1 MRDGREY
8 RKAGKAQYAR
18 RRAEEGGNLKKV
30 IFRFLIIVSIL
41 TVMNTLLMLQIQAR
55 VRNLEK
61 ELIRV
66 KNILNLNQQEK
77 EGGDIT
83 QSGQE
88 KTPAGN
94 LGNAPASPGKSQKE
108 ETDYVELCGLEQ
120 VDKPMDRTTEQV
132 WQRLD
137 QLAEENERIAEIL
150 QKSSQYPN
158 RLLYALANNPEMADF
173 AVNYPTAKA
182 QATGEG
188 LTDKEKEQE
197 YPLFLQWDPRWG
209 YAEYGD
215 DIIGL
220 SGCGPA
226 CLSMMLYYLTGDES
240 LTPDKIADYAME
252 NGYYQAGVGTAWA
265 LLEDIP
271 VLYGV
276 KVSQPGISEQTLHA
290 ALDQG
295 NIIICS
301 VKPGDFTSGG
311 HFIVVY
317 GYDSEGFLVND
328 PNCVARSRKKWPYE
342 RLGNQIKNLWIYQY
356 GSAGNGFAGNNATG
370 SNTTGNSTGGNGFAG
385 NNTTGSNTTG
395 NSTGGNSSAGN
406 GAAGNNMD
414 TDGLYDGM

>member
-8 RKAGKAQYAR
+8 RKAGWTQHAVR
-18 RRAEEGGNLKKV
+18 RRADENGNMKKA
-30 IFRFLIIVSIL
+30 IFRFLIIVCIL
-41 TVMNTLLMLQIQAR
+41 TVMNTVLMLQIQSR

-66 KNILNLNQQEK
+66 KNILNINQQER
-77 EGGDIT
+77 EDGSTT
-83 QSGQE
+83 QSGLDRD
-88 KTPAGN
+88 PAGN
-94 LGNAPASPGKSQKE
+94 PVNGSAIPEKTQKE
-108 ETDYVELCGLEQ
+108 ESDYVELCGLDE
-120 VDKPMDRTTEQV
+120 VDKPVDRTKEQV

-137 QLAEENERIAEIL
+137 ELAEENSHIAEIL
-150 QKSSQYPN
+150 QKSSQYPD
-158 RLLYALANNPEMADF
+158 RLLYALANNPEMTDF
-173 AVNYPTAKA
+173 ALNYPTAGSR
-182 QATGEG
+182 ATGEG

-240 LTPDKIADYAME
+240 LSPDKIADYAMR

-276 KVSQPGISEQTLHA
+276 EVSQPGLSEQTMKA
-290 ALDQG
+290 ALDR
-295 NIIICS
+295 NKIIICS
-301 VKPGDFTSGG
+301 VKPGDFTAGG

-356 GSAGNGFAGNNATG
+356 SYAGNSMAG
-370 SNTTGNSTGGNGFAG
+370 SNTAGNSMAGNSTTG
-385 NNTTGSNTTG
+385 NNTAG
-395 NSTGGNSSAGN
+395 NSADEN
-406 GAAGNNMD
+406 GTD
-414 TDGLYDGM
+414 VDGLYDSI

>member
-8 RKAGKAQYAR
+8 RKAGRAQYAR
-18 RRAEEGGNLKKV
+18 RRPEEGRNIKKV
-30 IFRFLIIVSIL
+30 IFRFLSIVSIL
-41 TVMNTLLMLQIQAR
+41 TVMNTVLMLQIQSR

-61 ELIRV
+61 EFTRV
-66 KNILNLNQQEK
+66 KNIFNINQQGNDSGHK
-77 EGGDIT
+77 T

-88 KTPAGN
+88 ENLAGN
-94 LGNAPASPGKSQKE
+94 PGSSSVSPEKSQKE
-108 ETDYVELCGLEQ
+108 ETDYVELCGLDE
-120 VDKPMDRTTEQV
+120 VDKPMDRNMEQV

-137 QLAEENERIAEIL
+137 ELGEENADIAEIL
-150 QKSSQYPN
+150 QKSSQYPD

-173 AVNYPTAKA
+173 VTNYPTART
-182 QATGEG
+182 QAVEGG
-188 LTDKEKEQE
+188 LTDKEREQE

-240 LTPDKIADYAME
+240 LSPDMIADYAMR

-271 VLYGV
+271 FLYGV
-276 KVSQPGISEQTLHA
+276 KVSQPGISEQTMQA

-301 VKPGDFTSGG
+301 VKPGDFTAGG

-342 RLGNQIKNLWIYQY
+342 RLGDQIKNLWIYQN
-356 GSAGNGFAGNNATG
+356 GSAGNGFAGNNVT
-370 SNTTGNSTGGNGFAG
+370 G
-385 NNTTGSNTTG
+385 NNT
-395 NSTGGNSSAGN
+395 NSTGGNSSIGNGTAGN
-406 GAAGNNMD
+406 DRDA
-414 TDGLYDGM
+414 DGLYDSI

>member
-8 RKAGKAQYAR
+8 RKAGRAQYAR
-18 RRAEEGGNLKKV
+18 RRPEEGRNIKKV
-30 IFRFLIIVSIL
+30 IFRFLSIVSIL
-41 TVMNTLLMLQIQAR
+41 TVMNTVLMLQIQSR

-61 ELIRV
+61 ELTRV
-66 KNILNLNQQEK
+66 KNIFNLNQQ
-77 EGGDIT
+77 GNDSGDIT

-88 KTPAGN
+88 ENLAGN
-94 LGNAPASPGKSQKE
+94 PGSSSVSPEKSQKE
-108 ETDYVELCGLEQ
+108 ETDYVELCGLDE
-120 VDKPMDRTTEQV
+120 VDKPMDRNMEQV

-137 QLAEENERIAEIL
+137 ELGEENADIAEIL
-150 QKSSQYPN
+150 QKSSQYPD

-173 AVNYPTAKA
+173 VTNYPTART
-182 QATGEG
+182 QAVEGG
-188 LTDKEKEQE
+188 LTDKEREQE

-240 LTPDKIADYAME
+240 LSPDMIANYAMR

-271 VLYGV
+271 FLYGV
-276 KVSQPGISEQTLHA
+276 KVSQPGISEQTMQA

-301 VKPGDFTSGG
+301 VKPGDFTAGG

-342 RLGNQIKNLWIYQY
+342 RLGDQIKNLWIYQN
-356 GSAGNGFAGNNATG
+356 GSAGNGFAGNNVT
-370 SNTTGNSTGGNGFAG
+370 G
-385 NNTTGSNTTG
+385 NNT
-395 NSTGGNSSAGN
+395 NSTGGNSSIGNGTAGN
-406 GAAGNNMD
+406 DRDA
-414 TDGLYDGM
+414 DGLYDSI